1 MVRALPGG
9 DQDQEGHYG
18 LCGLRGLRDLR
29 ELCESAVTSDHSV
42 LIRNATIL
50 TMNDALD
57 IVTGAVSVRDG
68 RIQAVG
74 SEPDAHHDTVIDAG
88 GAYLLPGFIQTHVHL
103 CQTLFRSYADD
114 LPLLEWLR
122 TRVW

>member
-57 IVTGAVSVRDG
+57 IVQGSVSVRDG
-68 RIQAVG
+68 RIAAVG
-74 SEPDAHHDTVIDAG
+74 AEPAERHDTTIDAG
-88 GAYLLPGFIQTHVHL
+88 GRYLLPGFIQTHGHL
-103 CQTLFRSYADD
+103 CQTRSRGYAA
-114 LPLLEWLR
+114 
-122 TRVW
+122 